1 MTYSNLRYFVGGMIL
16 SAALMLSSTVWTKN
30 TPQSFA
36 EFERLVDAAPVLLNP
51 ALAEETRAL
60 MKRTML
66 AHHQQDTAAL
76 IADLH
81 EDYTFYSVSE
91 DGPMALAE
99 SREIAAEMTA
109 NLYQSDYMKNYI
121 GVKSQPIAIV
131 GNIGIQLDVE
141 GFAFDDGTTEM
152 HTLLT
157 VLELKDGKILRNWAF
172 NPETGEDK

>member
-1 MTYSNLRYFVGGMIL
+1 MTYSNLRYFAGGMIV
-16 SAALMLSSTVWTKN
+16 SATLMLSSTVWTKN
-30 TPQSFA
+30 TPQSFE
-36 EFERLVDAAPVLLNP
+36 EFEQLVDAAPVLLDP

-60 MKRTML
+60 MKRSML
-66 AHHQQDTAAL
+66 AHHQQNTAAL

-81 EDYTFYSVSE
+81 EDYSFYSVSE
-91 DGPMALAE
+91 AGPVALAE
-99 SREIAAEMTA
+99 SRAIAEEMTA
-109 NLYQSDYMKNYI
+109 NLYQSDYMKNYT

-141 GFAFDDGTTEM
+141 GFAFEDGTTEM

-172 NPETGEDK
+172 NPETGADE

>member
-1 MTYSNLRYFVGGMIL
+1 MTYSNLKYFAGGMIL
-16 SAALMLSSTVWTKN
+16 SAALMLSSSVWTKN
-30 TPQSFA
+30 EPQSFE
-36 EFERLVDAAPVLLNP
+36 EFERLVEAAPVMLDT
-51 ALAEETRAL
+51 ALVDETRAL
-60 MKRTML
+60 MKRSML

-76 IADLH
+76 VADLH

-99 SREIAAEMTA
+99 SRDIAEEMTA
-109 NLYQSDYMKNYI
+109 NLYQSDYMKNYM

-152 HTLLT
+152 HTILT
-157 VLELKDGKILRNWAF
+157 LLELKDGKILRNWAF
-172 NPETGEDK
+172 NPVVGEE